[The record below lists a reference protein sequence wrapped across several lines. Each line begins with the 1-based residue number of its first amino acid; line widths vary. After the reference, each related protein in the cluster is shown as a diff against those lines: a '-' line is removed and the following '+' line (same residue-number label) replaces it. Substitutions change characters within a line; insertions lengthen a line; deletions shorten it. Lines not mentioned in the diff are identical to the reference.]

1 MFFGIILIWK
11 WFSGDLSIRHSGQNL
26 SAVGSTDCI
35 HPGNHDASGAPL
47 GLSHK
52 LLPGC
57 ERCPTWEGR
66 WAAYSIQDRAASRLT
81 AHQSSGQHCPQV
93 RTQAVTHL
101 GLYQSMWAPCPRLCC
116 AVSPRFG
123 SGSSRVCSKLLA
135 VYTFPCFL
143 LSVTFLPAPDHLHSC
158 SSLALLQNWAVS
170 QKEPSSLRLQTLE

>member
-47 GLSHK
+47 GLSQK

-66 WAAYSIQDRAASRLT
+66 GAAYSILKANSQHTRALGSAALRWGHRQWHTWGCTRAL
-81 AHQSSGQHCPQV
+81 CP
-93 RTQAVTHL
+93 
-101 GLYQSMWAPCPRLCC
+101 CLCC
-116 AVSPRFG
+116 AVCPRLG
-123 SGSSRVCSKLLA
+123 SGTSRVCSKLRA
-135 VYTFPCFL
+135 VYTFPSL
-143 LSVTFLPAPDHLHSC
+143 LHSVTFLPAPDHLHSC

-170 QKEPSSLRLQTLE
+170 QKEPSSLRLQTSE